1 MYNCSIKKI
10 NVLLLIYLF
19 INSLFIIKYTPNFEI
34 FILIIYNFLIFNLL
48 CFYDKINLNER
59 IYAFLFFMFI
69 IVFFLFTIY
78 LNYSV
83 DGNTLNVDRW
93 SALENGAKALINGD
107 YPYNFLSHM
116 QHKSSNLPMLMILVL
131 PFYLIFGSVGYLQ
144 SLCFLLFAFLIYK
157 MFKSYKERLLILLLI
172 VLSPSYVYEV
182 YTKSDMMSN
191 FIILLLGMYLILRNL
206 EQKSAKK
213 IMILGLFSSMLFLTR
228 ISSVIPLLLV
238 LFYPF
243 ISFSLKDKLIFI
255 ISSLTTSIIILY
267 IGFHNA
273 DNFSEIVKNNPFT
286 VQATRQPLYITLS
299 FVILSVLLS
308 FRIKVK
314 SQYYSFSGLLL
325 FMMIFIF
332 FIISLLNYG
341 IKNVIANSYFDISYF
356 NMCMPFV
363 IVSIGLMFFNNK
375 RLKLWYL

>member
-1 MYNCSIKKI
+1 
-10 NVLLLIYLF
+10 
-19 INSLFIIKYTPNFEI
+19 
-34 FILIIYNFLIFNLL
+34 
-48 CFYDKINLNER
+48 
-59 IYAFLFFMFI
+59 MFI

-93 SALENGAKALINGD
+93 SALENGAKALINGN

-116 QHKSSNLPMLMILVL
+116 QHKSSNLPMLMILGL

-144 SLCFLLFAFLIYK
+144 SFCFLLFAFLIYK

-191 FIILLLGMYLILRNL
+191 FIILLLGIYLILRNL

-286 VQATRQPLYITLS
+286 VQATRQPLYITIS
-299 FVILSVLLS
+299 FVILSILLS
-308 FRIKVK
+308 FRIKAK
-314 SQYYSFSGLLL
+314 SQYYSFSGLLEQTHRDL
-325 FMMIFIF
+325 VEDEIDKVIEKLAILEL
-332 FIISLLNYG
+332 IISQDKDEDFD
-341 IKNVIANSYFDISYF
+341 INSYLEDFKEKNQEDVNSMKKGLYMEFSGEIIS
-356 NMCMPFV
+356 
-363 IVSIGLMFFNNK
+363 
-375 RLKLWYL
+375 RLDS

>member
-1 MYNCSIKKI
+1 
-10 NVLLLIYLF
+10 
-19 INSLFIIKYTPNFEI
+19 
-34 FILIIYNFLIFNLL
+34 
-48 CFYDKINLNER
+48 
-59 IYAFLFFMFI
+59 MFI

-116 QHKSSNLPMLMILVL
+116 QHKSSNLPMLMILGL

-144 SLCFLLFAFLIYK
+144 SFCFLLFAFLIYK

-243 ISFSLKDKLIFI
+243 ISFSLKNKLIFI

-273 DNFSEIVKNNPFT
+273 NNFSEIVKNNPFT

-332 FIISLLNYG
+332 FIITSSWHKSCMTVEAKSSPALAGTKIMEPTTTLFNSGTKVASLDSSSE
-341 IKNVIANSYFDISYF
+341 VTT
-356 NMCMPFV
+356 
-363 IVSIGLMFFNNK
+363 LMLRRPSLRARIRTFLAK
-375 RLKLWYL
+375 GQ

>member
-59 IYAFLFFMFI
+59 IYAFFFFMFI

-116 QHKSSNLPMLMILVL
+116 QHKSSNLPMLMILGL
-131 PFYLIFGSVGYLQ
+131 PFYFIFGSVGYLQ

-213 IMILGLFSSMLFLTR
+213 IIILGLFSSMLFLTR

-243 ISFSLKDKLIFI
+243 ISFSLKNKLIFI

-299 FVILSVLLS
+299 FVILSILLS
-308 FRIKVK
+308 FRIKAK

-341 IKNVIANSYFDISYF
+341 LQNVISNSYFDISYF

-375 RLKLWYL
+375 RLKLWSL

>member
-1 MYNCSIKKI
+1 
-10 NVLLLIYLF
+10 
-19 INSLFIIKYTPNFEI
+19 
-34 FILIIYNFLIFNLL
+34 
-48 CFYDKINLNER
+48 
-59 IYAFLFFMFI
+59 
-69 IVFFLFTIY
+69 
-78 LNYSV
+78 
-83 DGNTLNVDRW
+83 
-93 SALENGAKALINGD
+93 
-107 YPYNFLSHM
+107 
-116 QHKSSNLPMLMILVL
+116 
-131 PFYLIFGSVGYLQ
+131 
-144 SLCFLLFAFLIYK
+144 

-213 IMILGLFSSMLFLTR
+213 LMILGLFSSMLFLTR

-243 ISFSLKDKLIFI
+243 ISFSLKNKLIFI

-273 DNFSEIVKNNPFT
+273 NNFSEIVKNNPFT

-375 RLKLWYL
+375 RLKLWSL